1 MSGLSMS
8 YEIAY
13 HKKHP
18 AFILN
23 YVVKSIRY
31 MVFPS
36 MARRPETHGA
46 VGAFDA
52 TREPREDI

>member
-1 MSGLSMS
+1 MS

-46 VGAFDA
+46 AGAFDA